1 MGGHVSNAALRDS
14 ISLAL
19 SNNQDVQISLLN
31 VERARSL
38 LGIANAGA
46 LPTVDLSGG
55 TTHAQGTT
63 SSRSLSLN
71 MAAYEIDLFGR
82 VKNLKRRALHDFLQ
96 SEEAS
101 RSAQLLLQTETAQ
114 AWIVLAADLQLQRNG
129 KRQLELLI
137 QLYEKVLGRYR
148 SGAAGELELR
158 QADSAA
164 QQARLQMA
172 TLDTQVQ
179 KSLNA
184 LELLVGSGLTT
195 ALLPTADTRLD
206 QLFAADAEPPG
217 SIPSERLLARP
228 DVLAAEQALQA
239 TYAGVGVARAERFPR
254 LSITAAYSTSATGG
268 TPSTSL
274 WNAASNIT
282 LPMLDQGAGR
292 NRVKAAQV
300 DLQIAT
306 ASYRRTIQ
314 VAVRETA
321 DALADAAQA
330 RSSMRT
336 AAAVVASTE
345 RQVEIEGNRYAVGK
359 SRLSDLLQAQRQ
371 LGVDLDAQTQANVKR
386 AAAAVGLYRAL
397 GGAWNTD
404 PTGRAGGPGLEGKQ

>member
-1 MGGHVSNAALRDS
+1 MAEHVANAALRNS

-19 SNNQDVQISLLN
+19 ANNQDVQIALLN

-38 LGIANAGA
+38 LGIAKAGD

-55 TTHAQGTT
+55 TTNAEGATP
-63 SSRSLSLN
+63 SRSLSLN

-114 AWIVLAADLQLQRNG
+114 TWIVLAADLQLQRNG
-129 KRQLELLI
+129 KHQLDLLI
-137 QLYEKVLGRYR
+137 QLYEKVLDRYR

-164 QQARLQMA
+164 QQARLQMT

-195 ALLPTADTRLD
+195 ALLPTADTHLD
-206 QLFAADAEPPG
+206 QLFTSGAEPP
-217 SIPSERLLARP
+217 SSVPSERLLARP
-228 DVLAAEQALQA
+228 DVLAAEHALQA

-254 LSITAAYSTSATGG
+254 LSITAAYSTSAAGG

-274 WNAASNIT
+274 WNAASNVV
-282 LPMLDQGAGR
+282 LPLLDHGAGR

-306 ASYRRTIQ
+306 ASYQRTVQ

-321 DALADAAQA
+321 DALAEAAQA
-330 RSSMRT
+330 KSSVQT
-336 AAAVVASTE
+336 AATVVASTQ
-345 RQVEIEGNRYAVGK
+345 RQVEIERNRYSAGK

-371 LGVDLDAQTQANVKR
+371 LSGDLDAQTQATLKR
-386 AAAAVGLYRAL
+386 ATAAVSLYRAL

-404 PTGRAGGPGLEGKQ
+404 PRSRAGAPDLEGKL